1 MLPVT
6 LSALANV
13 IIGFIIYA
21 TGFLLENRYN
31 VFYYVV
37 RVIIPQ
43 AVYTGIAALVVYRIL
58 YGINKKVEAKEK
70 QRRKLF

>member
-1 MLPVT
+1 M
-6 LSALANV
+6 
-13 IIGFIIYA
+13 
-21 TGFLLENRYN
+21 LENRYN